1 MESGEAGLED
11 SKDKKNPDDFKH
23 KRIGLN
29 FIEAQDYFFFI
40 NN

>member
-11 SKDKKNPDDFKH
+11 SNDKKNPDDFKH
-23 KRIGLN
+23 IWIGLN
-29 FIEAQDYFFFI
+29 FLEPQDYFLII